1 MDAVLTYYLSE
12 YKNLPLYE
20 ALFDCIRR
28 DILSGTLS
36 EGERLPSKR
45 ALAKHLNISIT
56 TVEHAYQ
63 KLEEEAYLVSRPG
76 CGFFVEKRGAPVEP
90 SAPLPSLIHAEL
102 PVDVIGGGYD
112 HTDSVT
118 MLGAGAADKKAYKVE
133 LTENH
138 SSLSLFPSG
147 VWVRLIRQILSE
159 STSENSELFHSVPYN
174 GLYSLREAI
183 SEYLRKYRGFTVSPD
198 QIIIGAGTEYLY
210 QRLIQLLGVGAI
222 IAFADPGY
230 KALARGC
237 MTSGH
242 VIQFIPMG
250 SEGLDIRSLRRS
262 IANVVHLSPANHF
275 PTGAIMPLEQRAEI
289 IKWAGETTSRYIIE
303 DDYDCEFSS
312 RGSDIMPLFAMD
324 RNDRV
329 IYMNTFSK
337 TLVPSIRI
345 SYMVLPK
352 TLLPLYENS
361 LSFYSCT
368 ASGFEQQALT
378 RFISEGH
385 LERHVDKLK
394 NHYDRKCRRF
404 VEALESSGLSP
415 IITIPNRGAGT
426 HLLIRVRT
434 RMTDQEIRAEAE
446 RQGIHISLL
455 SDYCYRPRPYDL
467 QTLVVNVAAL
477 QDEQEGIASAISAL
491 ERLFLERQN

>member
-1 MDAVLTYYLSE
+1 MLTYYLST

-20 ALFDCIRR
+20 ALYDCIRQ
-28 DILSGTLS
+28 DILNGTLS

-76 CGFFVEKRGAPVEP
+76 CGFFVEKR
-90 SAPLPSLIHAEL
+90 SALLGSNGLQLSASNTDVL
-102 PVDVIGGGYD
+102 ADVDRGGFERA
-112 HTDSVT
+112 DSVP
-118 MLGAGAADKKAYKVE
+118 LSASVSREEKAYQVE

-147 VWVRLIRQILSE
+147 IWVRLIRQILSE
-159 STSENSELFHSVPYN
+159 STSESSELFHSVPYN

-183 SEYLRKYRGFTVSPD
+183 AGYLRKYRGFTVSPD

-242 VIQFIPMG
+242 LVQFIPMG
-250 SEGLDIRSLRRS
+250 SEGLDIRALRRS

-275 PTGAIMPLEQRAEI
+275 PTGAIMSLEQRADILE
-289 IKWAGETTSRYIIE
+289 WAGEASFRYIIE

-312 RGSDIMPLFAMD
+312 RGGDIMPLFAMD
-324 RNDRV
+324 RNERV

-415 IITIPNRGAGT
+415 IVTIPNRGAGT

-434 RMTDQEIRAEAE
+434 SMTDQEIRSEAE
-446 RQGIHISLL
+446 RQGVHISLL
-455 SDYCYRPRPYDL
+455 SDYCHRPRPYDL
-467 QTLVVNVAAL
+467 QTLVINVAAL
-477 QDEQEGIASAISAL
+477 QDEQEGIASAIGAL
-491 ERLFLERQN
+491 ERLFLDEHN